1 MFVYVQERIA
11 SWNEQNSRYNSDLK
25 KFRHQAVDL
34 LEKLSKDYEKF
45 REDLEGAGV
54 RVDRVEKE
62 MDFIETKNPP
72 KPCVKAADKMVEQKP
87 VLTDRKKKD
96 EFYEV
101 SGEPM
106 DMWRSS
112 FDHVPLLA
120 DGFRWCLG
128 MWMLNIF
135 SYSLNVALLLAEFS
149 AQDV

>member
-87 VLTDRKKKD
+87 VLTERKKKD

-106 DMWRSS
+106 DM
-112 FDHVPLLA
+112 
-120 DGFRWCLG
+120 
-128 MWMLNIF
+128 
-135 SYSLNVALLLAEFS
+135 
-149 AQDV
+149 